1 MKNISLLVAL
11 LMVFGVSAANA
22 TLVGPSSWS
31 GSWGGSTIDYSIL
44 QNGSQWTYQYTWS
57 SGEKG
62 KALSHIITQV
72 SENFTNNNIFPGTTA
87 GWDLDFY
94 DDKTQGKSNPGLT
107 PGIFGLKWNTTTND
121 PLTFSWTIVT
131 DRAPMEGIIYAKDGV
146 VRVETTKVDVWAKY
160 NVLVPDTVSVPEA
173 ATMLLFGLGL
183 VGIAGMRRM
192 INRK

>member
-1 MKNISLLVAL
+1 MKRFSLFVAL

-22 TLVGPSSWS
+22 TFVGPSSWS

-57 SGEKG
+57 SGESG
-62 KALSHIITQV
+62 KALSHIITEV
-72 SENFTNNNIFPGTTA
+72 SKNFTINNIFQGTTA
-87 GWDLDFY
+87 GWDLGFY
-94 DDKTQGKSNPGLT
+94 DETQGQSNPGLT
-107 PGIFGLKWNTTTND
+107 PGIFGLKWNTTND

-146 VRVETTKVDVWAKY
+146 VRVENTNVDVWAKY

>member
-22 TLVGPSSWS
+22 KLVGPSSWS

-72 SENFTNNNIFPGTTA
+72 SENFTNNNIFQGTTA
-87 GWDLDFY
+87 GWDLGFY
-94 DDKTQGKSNPGLT
+94 DETQGQSNPGLT
-107 PGIFGLKWNTTTND
+107 PGIFGLKWNTTND